1 MEESEMNRSSMSI
14 LARILAEKNNMT
26 ISEAETFIKQMFEVA
41 NSVMQADK
49 QLKIRWLGTF
59 KVMSVKDRESVDVNT
74 GERIVIGGR
83 DKITFTPDNI
93 LKEIVNKPFAQFETV
108 VVNDGVDFSEI
119 DRKFA
124 FEAKEEVSASSDEQ
138 QTAEESESLP
148 VDKVE
153 SIPAVAAMPDEP
165 KVKEEDAV
173 SEVTVQVEDLSV
185 VSEQTEAPISEIVE
199 KEQPVADVQEPEP
212 PVSQVQESDQPAAV
226 NLSEPSVADVEEPE
240 LPVVKEAPVLT
251 VNASSVLEETV
262 VSRPE
267 TKAPVSQTKQTVPA
281 GNPENAVEEEEDDED
296 SSSDRKHYF
305 MLPRYVI
312 SVAVILILL
321 LIGGIGWF
329 AFNYGKMQAQRN
341 HLALQL
347 EEMQKVRMA
356 KDSLAQAQKD
366 DLRTKALQ
374 DSARLAQSAEVLNG
388 VDKQNAAAQSD
399 SLRKVAAAKE
409 TSSKQQAEVTKQKAA
424 ETVAKQKTLKEAKQ
438 KAEVLAA
445 SKYDADPR
453 VRTGAYRILGVD
465 HTIVAKSGQTLGSIS
480 KLYLGPG
487 MECYLEA
494 VNGGAIDVKAGQKI
508 HIPKLALKKKK

>member
-1 MEESEMNRSSMSI
+1 MNRSSMSI

-26 ISEAETFIKQMFEVA
+26 ISEADTFIKQMFEVA

-124 FEAKEEVSASSDEQ
+124 FEAKEEVSAPSDEQ
-138 QTAEESESLP
+138 QITEESESLP
-148 VDKVE
+148 VDKVK
-153 SIPAVAAMPDEP
+153 SIPAVATMPDEP

-185 VSEQTEAPISEIVE
+185 VSEQAEEPVSEIEE
-199 KEQPVADVQEPEP
+199 KEQPVADAQEPEP

-240 LPVVKEAPVLT
+240 LPVVKEAPVQSVT
-251 VNASSVLEETV
+251 ESSVQEETV

-267 TKAPVSQTKQTVPA
+267 TKAPVSQTKQTAPA
-281 GNPENAVEEEEDDED
+281 GNPENAVEEDDEE

-305 MLPRYVI
+305 MLPRYAI

-374 DSARLAQSAEVLNG
+374 DSARLAQATEVLNG
-388 VDKQNAAAQSD
+388 DDEQNAAAQAD
-399 SLRKVAAAKE
+399 SLRKAVASKE
-409 TSSKQQAEVTKQKAA
+409 IVSKQQTE
-424 ETVAKQKTLKEAKQ
+424 VAKQKALKEAKQ
-438 KAEVLAA
+438 NVEVQAA

-465 HTIVAKSGQTLGSIS
+465 HSIVAKSGQTLSSIS

>member
-1 MEESEMNRSSMSI
+1 MNRSSMSI

-26 ISEAETFIKQMFEVA
+26 ISEAEAFIKQMFDVA
-41 NSVMQADK
+41 NGVMQADK

-59 KVMSVKDRESVDVNT
+59 KVTSVKDRESVDVNT
-74 GERIVIGGR
+74 GERIIIGGR

-124 FEAKEEVSASSDEQ
+124 FEAKEEVSAPSDEQ
-138 QTAEESESLP
+138 QIAEESEISP
-148 VDKVE
+148 VDKAE
-153 SIPAVAAMPDEP
+153 SIPAVAEISDESEL
-165 KVKEEDAV
+165 KEDVV
-173 SEVTVQVEDLSV
+173 SGVTVQVEDLSV
-185 VSEQTEAPISEIVE
+185 VSEEAEVPVSEIKE
-199 KEQPVADVQEPEP
+199 KVQLHADAQESEQPVSKVREPELP
-212 PVSQVQESDQPAAV
+212 DAV
-226 NLSEPSVADVEEPE
+226 NLSEQSVAEVKEPE
-240 LPVVKEAPVLT
+240 QPVVKEVLVQSVT
-251 VNASSVLEETV
+251 ASSVQEETV

-267 TKAPVSQTKQTVPA
+267 KMAPVSQTKQAVPV
-281 GNPENAVEEEEDDED
+281 GNPENNVEEDDEE

-388 VDKQNAAAQSD
+388 VDEQNAAAQSD
-399 SLRKVAAAKE
+399 SLRKAVAAKE
-409 TSSKQQAEVTKQKAA
+409 IVSKQQTE
-424 ETVAKQKTLKEAKQ
+424 VAKRKALKEAKQ
-438 KAEVLAA
+438 KVEVQAA

-465 HTIVAKSGQTLGSIS
+465 HSIVAKSGQTLSSIS

>member
-1 MEESEMNRSSMSI
+1 MEELEMNRSSMSI
-14 LARILAEKNNMT
+14 LAKILAEKNNMT

-124 FEAKEEVSASSDEQ
+124 FEAKEEVSASSEEQ

-153 SIPAVAAMPDEP
+153 SIPTVAAMPDEP
-165 KVKEEDAV
+165 MVKEEDAV

-185 VSEQTEAPISEIVE
+185 VSEQAEAPISEIVE
-199 KEQPVADVQEPEP
+199 KEQPVADVQEPE
-212 PVSQVQESDQPAAV
+212 
-226 NLSEPSVADVEEPE
+226 
-240 LPVVKEAPVLT
+240 LPVVKEAPVQT
-251 VNASSVLEETV
+251 VNASSVLEETAACC
-262 VSRPE
+262 PE

-281 GNPENAVEEEEDDED
+281 GNPENAAEEEEDDEV
-296 SSSDRKHYF
+296 SSSDINHYF
-305 MLPRYVI
+305 ILPRYVI

-347 EEMQKVRMA
+347 EKMQKVRMA

-374 DSARLAQSAEVLNG
+374 DSARLAQATEVLNG
-388 VDKQNAAAQSD
+388 VDEQNAAAQSD

-409 TSSKQQAEVTKQKAA
+409 TSFKQRAEVAKQKAA
-424 ETVAKQKTLKEAKQ
+424 EAVAKQKTLKEAKQ
-438 KAEVLAA
+438 KVEVQAA

-465 HTIVAKSGQTLGSIS
+465 HTIVAKSGQTLSSIS

>member
-124 FEAKEEVSASSDEQ
+124 FEAKEEVSVSPDEQ
-138 QTAEESESLP
+138 QTAEESETSP
-148 VDKVE
+148 VDKSE
-153 SIPAVAAMPDEP
+153 TIPAVAAMPDEP

-185 VSEQTEAPISEIVE
+185 VSEEAEVPVSEIEE
-199 KEQPVADVQEPEP
+199 KEQPVADAQEPE
-212 PVSQVQESDQPAAV
+212 Q
-226 NLSEPSVADVEEPE
+226 
-240 LPVVKEAPVLT
+240 PVVKEAPVQSVT
-251 VNASSVLEETV
+251 ESSVQEETV

-267 TKAPVSQTKQTVPA
+267 TKAPVSQTKQTAPA
-281 GNPENAVEEEEDDED
+281 GNPENAVEEDDEV

-312 SVAVILILL
+312 SVAVILILV

-388 VDKQNAAAQSD
+388 VDEQNAAAQAD

-409 TSSKQQAEVTKQKAA
+409 TASKQQTEVTKQKAA
-424 ETVAKQKTLKEAKQ
+424 EAAVKQKALKEAKQ
-438 KAEVLAA
+438 KVEVQAA

-465 HTIVAKSGQTLGSIS
+465 HTIVAKSGQTLSSIS

>member
-1 MEESEMNRSSMSI
+1 MNRSSMSI

-138 QTAEESESLP
+138 QAAEESESSP

-185 VSEQTEAPISEIVE
+185 VSEEVEVPVSEIKE
-199 KEQPVADVQEPEP
+199 KEQPVADVQEPE
-212 PVSQVQESDQPAAV
+212 Q
-226 NLSEPSVADVEEPE
+226 
-240 LPVVKEAPVLT
+240 PVVKEAPVLSVT
-251 VNASSVLEETV
+251 ESSVQEETV

-267 TKAPVSQTKQTVPA
+267 TMAPVSQTKQTVPA
-281 GNPENAVEEEEDDED
+281 DNPENAVEEEEDDEV

-312 SVAVILILL
+312 SVAVILILV
-321 LIGGIGWF
+321 LIGGVGWF

-347 EEMQKVRMA
+347 EKMQKVRMA

-388 VDKQNAAAQSD
+388 VDEQNAAAQAE
-399 SLRKVAAAKE
+399 SLRKAAAAKE
-409 TSSKQQAEVTKQKAA
+409 IVSKQQAEVAKQKAA
-424 ETVAKQKTLKEAKQ
+424 EAVAKQKV
-438 KAEVLAA
+438 EVQAA

-465 HTIVAKSGQTLGSIS
+465 HTIVAKSGQTLSSIS

-508 HIPKLALKKKK
+508 HIPKLVLKKKK

>member
-1 MEESEMNRSSMSI
+1 MSI

-26 ISEAETFIKQMFEVA
+26 ISEAEAFIKQMFDVA
-41 NSVMQADK
+41 NGVMQADK

-59 KVMSVKDRESVDVNT
+59 KVTSVKDRESVDVNT
-74 GERIVIGGR
+74 GERIIIGGR

-124 FEAKEEVSASSDEQ
+124 FEAKEEVSAPSDEQ
-138 QTAEESESLP
+138 QIAEESETSL
-148 VDKVE
+148 VDKAE
-153 SIPAVAAMPDEP
+153 SIPAVAEMSDESEQ
-165 KVKEEDAV
+165 KEDVV
-173 SEVTVQVEDLSV
+173 SGVTVQVEDLSV
-185 VSEQTEAPISEIVE
+185 VSEEAEVPVSEIKE
-199 KEQPVADVQEPEP
+199 KEQLVADAQESEQPVSKVREPELP
-212 PVSQVQESDQPAAV
+212 DAV
-226 NLSEPSVADVEEPE
+226 NLSEQSVAEVKEPE
-240 LPVVKEAPVLT
+240 QPVVKEVLVQSVT
-251 VNASSVLEETV
+251 ASSVQEETV

-267 TKAPVSQTKQTVPA
+267 KMAPVSQTKQAVPV
-281 GNPENAVEEEEDDED
+281 GNPENTVEEDDEE

-388 VDKQNAAAQSD
+388 VGEQNAAAQSD
-399 SLRKVAAAKE
+399 SLRKAVAAKE
-409 TSSKQQAEVTKQKAA
+409 IVSKQQTE
-424 ETVAKQKTLKEAKQ
+424 VAKQKALKEAKQ
-438 KAEVLAA
+438 KVEVQAA

-465 HTIVAKSGQTLGSIS
+465 HTIVAKSGQTLSSIS

>member
-1 MEESEMNRSSMSI
+1 MNRSSMSI

-26 ISEAETFIKQMFEVA
+26 ISEAEAFIKQMFDVA
-41 NSVMQADK
+41 NGVMQADK

-59 KVMSVKDRESVDVNT
+59 KVTSVKDRESVDVNT
-74 GERIVIGGR
+74 GERIIIGGR

-124 FEAKEEVSASSDEQ
+124 FEAKEEVSAPSDEQ
-138 QTAEESESLP
+138 QIAEESETSP
-148 VDKVE
+148 VDKAE
-153 SIPAVAAMPDEP
+153 SIPAVAEMSDESEL
-165 KVKEEDAV
+165 KEDVV
-173 SEVTVQVEDLSV
+173 SGVTVQVEDLSV
-185 VSEQTEAPISEIVE
+185 VSEEAEVPVSEIKE
-199 KEQPVADVQEPEP
+199 KEQLVADAQESEQPVSKVREPELP
-212 PVSQVQESDQPAAV
+212 DAV
-226 NLSEPSVADVEEPE
+226 NLSEQSVADAQEPE
-240 LPVVKEAPVLT
+240 QPVVKEVLVQSVT
-251 VNASSVLEETV
+251 ASSVQEETV

-267 TKAPVSQTKQTVPA
+267 TMAPVSQTKQAVPV
-281 GNPENAVEEEEDDED
+281 GNPENTVEEDDEE

-312 SVAVILILL
+312 SVAVILIFL

-374 DSARLAQSAEVLNG
+374 DSARLAQSADVLNG
-388 VDKQNAAAQSD
+388 VDEQNAAAQSD
-399 SLRKVAAAKE
+399 SLRKAVAAKE
-409 TSSKQQAEVTKQKAA
+409 IVSKQQTV
-424 ETVAKQKTLKEAKQ
+424 VAKQKALKEAKQ
-438 KAEVLAA
+438 KVEVQAA

-465 HTIVAKSGQTLGSIS
+465 HSIVAKSGQTLSSIS

>member
-1 MEESEMNRSSMSI
+1 MNRSSMSI

-26 ISEAETFIKQMFEVA
+26 ISEAEAFIKQMFDVA
-41 NSVMQADK
+41 NGVMQADK

-59 KVMSVKDRESVDVNT
+59 KVTSVKDRESVDVNT
-74 GERIVIGGR
+74 GERIIIGGR

-93 LKEIVNKPFAQFETV
+93 LKEIVNKPFAQFETI

-124 FEAKEEVSASSDEQ
+124 FEAKEEVSAPSDEQ
-138 QTAEESESLP
+138 QIAEESETSP
-148 VDKVE
+148 VDKAE
-153 SIPAVAAMPDEP
+153 SIPAVAEMSDESEL
-165 KVKEEDAV
+165 KEDVV
-173 SEVTVQVEDLSV
+173 SGVTVQVENLSV
-185 VSEQTEAPISEIVE
+185 VSEEAEVPVSEIKE
-199 KEQPVADVQEPEP
+199 KEQLVADAQESEQPVSKVREPELP
-212 PVSQVQESDQPAAV
+212 DAV
-226 NLSEPSVADVEEPE
+226 NLSEQSVAEVKEPE
-240 LPVVKEAPVLT
+240 QPVVKEVLVQSVT
-251 VNASSVLEETV
+251 ASSVQEETV

-267 TKAPVSQTKQTVPA
+267 KMAPVSQTKQAVPV
-281 GNPENAVEEEEDDED
+281 GNPENTVEEDDEE

-347 EEMQKVRMA
+347 EEMQKVRME

-366 DLRTKALQ
+366 DMRTKALQ

-388 VDKQNAAAQSD
+388 VDEQNAAAQSD
-399 SLRKVAAAKE
+399 SLRKAVAAKE
-409 TSSKQQAEVTKQKAA
+409 IVSKQQTE
-424 ETVAKQKTLKEAKQ
+424 VAKRKALKEAKQ
-438 KAEVLAA
+438 KVEVQAA

-465 HTIVAKSGQTLGSIS
+465 HSIVAKSGQTLSSIS

>member
-1 MEESEMNRSSMSI
+1 MEESEMNRSSLSI
-14 LARILAEKNNMT
+14 LARVLAEKNNMT

-124 FEAKEEVSASSDEQ
+124 FEAKEEVSAPSDEQ
-138 QTAEESESLP
+138 QITEESETSP
-148 VDKVE
+148 VDKSE
-153 SIPAVAAMPDEP
+153 TIPAVAEISDEP
-165 KVKEEDAV
+165 ELKEDAV
-173 SEVTVQVEDLSV
+173 SGVTVQVEDLSV
-185 VSEQTEAPISEIVE
+185 VSEEAEEPVSEIEE
-199 KEQPVADVQEPEP
+199 KEQPVADAQEPEP
-212 PVSQVQESDQPAAV
+212 PVSQVQEPELPDTV

-240 LPVVKEAPVLT
+240 LPVAKEAPVKT
-251 VNASSVLEETV
+251 VNASSILEETAAC
-262 VSRPE
+262 RPE

-281 GNPENAVEEEEDDED
+281 GNPENAVEEEEDDEA

-321 LIGGIGWF
+321 LIVGIGWF

-356 KDSLAQAQKD
+356 KDSLAQTQTD

-388 VDKQNAAAQSD
+388 VDEHNAAAQAD

-409 TSSKQQAEVTKQKAA
+409 TASKQQAEVTKQKVAEAA
-424 ETVAKQKTLKEAKQ
+424 GKQKTLKEAKQ
-438 KAEVLAA
+438 KAEAQAA

-465 HTIVAKSGQTLGSIS
+465 HTIVAKSGQTLSSIS

>member
-1 MEESEMNRSSMSI
+1 MNRSSMSI

-26 ISEAETFIKQMFEVA
+26 ISEAEAFIKQMFDVA
-41 NSVMQADK
+41 NGVMQADK

-59 KVMSVKDRESVDVNT
+59 KVTSVKDRESVDVNT
-74 GERIVIGGR
+74 GERIIIGGR

-124 FEAKEEVSASSDEQ
+124 FEAKEEVSAPSDEQ
-138 QTAEESESLP
+138 QIAEESETSP
-148 VDKVE
+148 VDKAE
-153 SIPAVAAMPDEP
+153 SIPAVAEMSDESEL
-165 KVKEEDAV
+165 KEDVV
-173 SEVTVQVEDLSV
+173 SGVTVQVEDLSV
-185 VSEQTEAPISEIVE
+185 VSEEAEVPVSETKE
-199 KEQPVADVQEPEP
+199 KEQLVADAQESEQ
-212 PVSQVQESDQPAAV
+212 PVSKVR
-226 NLSEPSVADVEEPE
+226 EPE
-240 LPVVKEAPVLT
+240 LPDAFNLSEQSVAEVKEPEQPVVKEVLVQSVT
-251 VNASSVLEETV
+251 ASSVQEETV

-267 TKAPVSQTKQTVPA
+267 TMAPVFQTKQAVPV
-281 GNPENAVEEEEDDED
+281 GNPENTVEEDDEE

-388 VDKQNAAAQSD
+388 VDEQNAAAQSD
-399 SLRKVAAAKE
+399 SLRKAVAAKE
-409 TSSKQQAEVTKQKAA
+409 IVSKQQTE
-424 ETVAKQKTLKEAKQ
+424 VAKKKALKEAKQ
-438 KAEVLAA
+438 KVEVQAA

-465 HTIVAKSGQTLGSIS
+465 HSIVAKSGQTLSSIS

>member
-1 MEESEMNRSSMSI
+1 MNRSSMSI

-26 ISEAETFIKQMFEVA
+26 ISEAEAFIKQMFDVA
-41 NSVMQADK
+41 NGVMQSDK

-59 KVMSVKDRESVDVNT
+59 KVTSVKDRESVDVNT
-74 GERIVIGGR
+74 GERIIIGGR

-124 FEAKEEVSASSDEQ
+124 FEAKEEVSAPSDEQ
-138 QTAEESESLP
+138 QIAEESETSP
-148 VDKVE
+148 VDKAE
-153 SIPAVAAMPDEP
+153 SIPAVAEMSDESEL
-165 KVKEEDAV
+165 KEDVV
-173 SEVTVQVEDLSV
+173 SGVTVQVEDLSV
-185 VSEQTEAPISEIVE
+185 VSEEAEVPVSEIKE
-199 KEQPVADVQEPEP
+199 KEQLVADA
-212 PVSQVQESDQPAAV
+212 QESEQ
-226 NLSEPSVADVEEPE
+226 
-240 LPVVKEAPVLT
+240 PVVKEAPVQT
-251 VNASSVLEETV
+251 VNASSILEETAACL
-262 VSRPE
+262 PE
-267 TKAPVSQTKQTVPA
+267 TKAPVSQTKQAVPV
-281 GNPENAVEEEEDDED
+281 GNPENTVEEDDEE

-388 VDKQNAAAQSD
+388 VDEQNAAAQSD
-399 SLRKVAAAKE
+399 SLRKAVAAKE
-409 TSSKQQAEVTKQKAA
+409 IVSKQQTE
-424 ETVAKQKTLKEAKQ
+424 VAKQKALKEAKQ
-438 KAEVLAA
+438 KVEVQAA

-465 HTIVAKSGQTLGSIS
+465 HSIVAKSGQTLSSIS

>member
-1 MEESEMNRSSMSI
+1 MEESEMNRSSLSI
-14 LARILAEKNNMT
+14 LVRVLAEKNNMT

-74 GERIVIGGR
+74 GERIIIGGR

-124 FEAKEEVSASSDEQ
+124 FEAKEEVSAPSDEQ
-138 QTAEESESLP
+138 QITEESETSP
-148 VDKVE
+148 VDKSE
-153 SIPAVAAMPDEP
+153 TIPAVAEISDEP
-165 KVKEEDAV
+165 ELKEDAV
-173 SEVTVQVEDLSV
+173 SGVTVQVEDLSV
-185 VSEQTEAPISEIVE
+185 VSEEAEEPVSEIKE
-199 KEQPVADVQEPEP
+199 KGLLVADA
-212 PVSQVQESDQPAAV
+212 QESEQ
-226 NLSEPSVADVEEPE
+226 
-240 LPVVKEAPVLT
+240 PVVKEAPVQT
-251 VNASSVLEETV
+251 VNASSVLEETAAC
-262 VSRPE
+262 RPE

-281 GNPENAVEEEEDDED
+281 GNPENAVEEEEDDEA

-356 KDSLAQAQKD
+356 KDSLAQTQTD

-388 VDKQNAAAQSD
+388 VDEHNAAAQAD

-409 TSSKQQAEVTKQKAA
+409 TASKQQAEVTKQKVAEAA
-424 ETVAKQKTLKEAKQ
+424 GKQKTLKEAKQ
-438 KAEVLAA
+438 KAEAQAA

-465 HTIVAKSGQTLGSIS
+465 HTIVAKSGQTLSSIS

>member
-124 FEAKEEVSASSDEQ
+124 FEAKEEVSAPSDEQ
-138 QTAEESESLP
+138 QITEESETSP
-148 VDKVE
+148 VDKSE
-153 SIPAVAAMPDEP
+153 TIPAVAEISDEP
-165 KVKEEDAV
+165 ELKEDAV
-173 SEVTVQVEDLSV
+173 SGVTVQLEDLSV
-185 VSEQTEAPISEIVE
+185 VSEEAEEPVSEIEE
-199 KEQPVADVQEPEP
+199 KEQPVADA
-212 PVSQVQESDQPAAV
+212 QESEQ
-226 NLSEPSVADVEEPE
+226 
-240 LPVVKEAPVLT
+240 PVVKEAPVQT
-251 VNASSVLEETV
+251 VNASSVLEETAAC
-262 VSRPE
+262 RPE

-281 GNPENAVEEEEDDED
+281 GNPENAVEEEEDDEA

-356 KDSLAQAQKD
+356 KDSLAQTQTD

-388 VDKQNAAAQSD
+388 VDEHNAAAQAD

-409 TSSKQQAEVTKQKAA
+409 TASKQQAEVTKQKVAEAA
-424 ETVAKQKTLKEAKQ
+424 GKQKTLKEAKQ
-438 KAEVLAA
+438 KAEAQAA

-465 HTIVAKSGQTLGSIS
+465 HTIVAKSGQTLSSIS

>member
-124 FEAKEEVSASSDEQ
+124 FEAKEEVSTSSDEQ
-138 QTAEESESLP
+138 QTAEESESSP

-185 VSEQTEAPISEIVE
+185 VSEEAEVPVSEIKE

-240 LPVVKEAPVLT
+240 LPVVKEAPVQT
-251 VNASSVLEETV
+251 VNASSVQEETV

-281 GNPENAVEEEEDDED
+281 GNPENAVEEEEDDEV

-312 SVAVILILL
+312 SVAVILILV

-356 KDSLAQAQKD
+356 KDSLAQTQKD

-388 VDKQNAAAQSD
+388 VDEQNAAAQAD

-409 TSSKQQAEVTKQKAA
+409 TASKQQTEVTKQKVA
-424 ETVAKQKTLKEAKQ
+424 EAVAKQKTLKEAKQ
-438 KAEVLAA
+438 KVEVQAA

-465 HTIVAKSGQTLGSIS
+465 HTIVAKSGQTLSSIS

>member
-124 FEAKEEVSASSDEQ
+124 FEAKEEVSASSEEQ

-173 SEVTVQVEDLSV
+173 SAVTVQVEDLSV
-185 VSEQTEAPISEIVE
+185 VSEEAEVPVSEIKE
-199 KEQPVADVQEPEP
+199 KEQPVADVQEPE
-212 PVSQVQESDQPAAV
+212 Q
-226 NLSEPSVADVEEPE
+226 
-240 LPVVKEAPVLT
+240 PVVKEAPVQSVT
-251 VNASSVLEETV
+251 ASSVQEETV

-267 TKAPVSQTKQTVPA
+267 TMAPVSQTKQPVPV
-281 GNPENAVEEEEDDED
+281 GNPENTVEEDDED

-347 EEMQKVRMA
+347 EKMQKVRMA

-388 VDKQNAAAQSD
+388 VDEQNAAAQSD
-399 SLRKVAAAKE
+399 SLRKAVAAKKIV
-409 TSSKQQAEVTKQKAA
+409 SKQQTEVAKQKAA
-424 ETVAKQKTLKEAKQ
+424 EAVAKQKV
-438 KAEVLAA
+438 EVQAA

-465 HTIVAKSGQTLGSIS
+465 QTIVAKSGQTLSSIS

-508 HIPKLALKKKK
+508 HIPKLVLKKKK

>member
-124 FEAKEEVSASSDEQ
+124 FEAKEEVSTSSDEQ
-138 QTAEESESLP
+138 QTAEESESSP

-185 VSEQTEAPISEIVE
+185 VSEEAEVPVSEIKE

-226 NLSEPSVADVEEPE
+226 NLSEQSVAELNEPE
-240 LPVVKEAPVLT
+240 QPVVKEAPVQT
-251 VNASSVLEETV
+251 VNASSVQEETV

-267 TKAPVSQTKQTVPA
+267 TMAPVSQTKQPVPV
-281 GNPENAVEEEEDDED
+281 GNPENAVEEEEDDEV

-312 SVAVILILL
+312 SVAVILILV

-356 KDSLAQAQKD
+356 KDSLAQAQKN

-374 DSARLAQSAEVLNG
+374 DSVRLAQSAEVLNG

-399 SLRKVAAAKE
+399 SLRKAATAKE
-409 TSSKQQAEVTKQKAA
+409 TASKQQAEVTKQKAA
-424 ETVAKQKTLKEAKQ
+424 EAVAKQKTLKEAKQ
-438 KAEVLAA
+438 KAEVQAA

-465 HTIVAKSGQTLGSIS
+465 QTIVAKSGQTLGSIS

>member
-1 MEESEMNRSSMSI
+1 MNRSSMSI

-26 ISEAETFIKQMFEVA
+26 ISEAEAFIKQMFDVA
-41 NSVMQADK
+41 NGVMQADK

-59 KVMSVKDRESVDVNT
+59 KVTSVKDRESVDVNT
-74 GERIVIGGR
+74 GERIIIGGR

-124 FEAKEEVSASSDEQ
+124 FEAKEEVSAPSDEQ
-138 QTAEESESLP
+138 QIAEESETSP
-148 VDKVE
+148 VDKAE
-153 SIPAVAAMPDEP
+153 SIPAVAEMSDESEL
-165 KVKEEDAV
+165 KEDVV
-173 SEVTVQVEDLSV
+173 SGVTVQVENFSV
-185 VSEQTEAPISEIVE
+185 VSEEAEVPVSEIKE
-199 KEQPVADVQEPEP
+199 KEQLVADAQESEQPVSKVREPELP
-212 PVSQVQESDQPAAV
+212 DAV
-226 NLSEPSVADVEEPE
+226 NLSEQSVAEVKEPE
-240 LPVVKEAPVLT
+240 QPVVKEVLVQSVT
-251 VNASSVLEETV
+251 ASSVQEETV

-267 TKAPVSQTKQTVPA
+267 KMAPVSQTKQAVPV
-281 GNPENAVEEEEDDED
+281 GNPENTVEEDDEE

-347 EEMQKVRMA
+347 EEMQKVRME

-366 DLRTKALQ
+366 DMRTKALQ

-388 VDKQNAAAQSD
+388 VDEQNAAAQSD
-399 SLRKVAAAKE
+399 SLRKAVAAKE
-409 TSSKQQAEVTKQKAA
+409 IVSKQQTE
-424 ETVAKQKTLKEAKQ
+424 VAKRKALKEAKQ
-438 KAEVLAA
+438 KVEVQAA

-465 HTIVAKSGQTLGSIS
+465 HSIVAKSGQTLSSIS

>member
-1 MEESEMNRSSMSI
+1 MNRSSMSI

-124 FEAKEEVSASSDEQ
+124 FEAKEEVSASSEEQ

-185 VSEQTEAPISEIVE
+185 VSEQAEVPISEIVE
-199 KEQPVADVQEPEP
+199 KEQPVADVQEPE
-212 PVSQVQESDQPAAV
+212 Q
-226 NLSEPSVADVEEPE
+226 
-240 LPVVKEAPVLT
+240 PVVKEAPVQPVT
-251 VNASSVLEETV
+251 ASSVQEETV

-267 TKAPVSQTKQTVPA
+267 TMAPVSQTKQTVPV
-281 GNPENAVEEEEDDED
+281 GNPENAVEEEEDDEV

-347 EEMQKVRMA
+347 EKMQKVRMA
-356 KDSLAQAQKD
+356 KDSLAQTQKD

-399 SLRKVAAAKE
+399 SLRKAVTAKE
-409 TSSKQQAEVTKQKAA
+409 SASKQQAEVTKQKAA
-424 ETVAKQKTLKEAKQ
+424 EAVAKQKTLKEAKQ
-438 KAEVLAA
+438 KAEVQAA

>member
-1 MEESEMNRSSMSI
+1 MNRSSMSI

-26 ISEAETFIKQMFEVA
+26 ISEAEAFIKQMFDVA
-41 NSVMQADK
+41 NGVMQADK

-59 KVMSVKDRESVDVNT
+59 KVTSVKDRESVDVNT
-74 GERIVIGGR
+74 GERIIIGGR

-124 FEAKEEVSASSDEQ
+124 FEAKEEVSAPSDEQ
-138 QTAEESESLP
+138 QIAEESETSP
-148 VDKVE
+148 VDKAE
-153 SIPAVAAMPDEP
+153 SIPAVAEMSDESEL
-165 KVKEEDAV
+165 KEDV
-173 SEVTVQVEDLSV
+173 VYGVTVQVEDLSV
-185 VSEQTEAPISEIVE
+185 VSEEAEVPVSEIKE
-199 KEQPVADVQEPEP
+199 KEQLLADAQESEQPVSKVREPELP
-212 PVSQVQESDQPAAV
+212 DAV
-226 NLSEPSVADVEEPE
+226 NLSEQSVAEVKEPE
-240 LPVVKEAPVLT
+240 QPVVKEVLVQSVT
-251 VNASSVLEETV
+251 ASSVQEETV

-267 TKAPVSQTKQTVPA
+267 TRAPVSQTKQAVPV
-281 GNPENAVEEEEDDED
+281 GNPENTVEEDDEE

-388 VDKQNAAAQSD
+388 VDEQNAAAQSD
-399 SLRKVAAAKE
+399 SLRKAVAAKE
-409 TSSKQQAEVTKQKAA
+409 IVSKQQTE
-424 ETVAKQKTLKEAKQ
+424 VAKQKALKEAKQ
-438 KAEVLAA
+438 KVEVQAA

-465 HTIVAKSGQTLGSIS
+465 HSIVAKSGQTLSSIS

>member
-1 MEESEMNRSSMSI
+1 MNRSSMSI

-26 ISEAETFIKQMFEVA
+26 ISEAEAFIKQMFDVA
-41 NSVMQADK
+41 NGVMQADK

-74 GERIVIGGR
+74 GERIIIGGR

-124 FEAKEEVSASSDEQ
+124 FEAKEEVSAPSDEQ
-138 QTAEESESLP
+138 QIAEESETSP
-148 VDKVE
+148 VDKAE
-153 SIPAVAAMPDEP
+153 SIPAVAEMSDESEL
-165 KVKEEDAV
+165 KEDVV
-173 SEVTVQVEDLSV
+173 SGVTVQVEDLSV
-185 VSEQTEAPISEIVE
+185 VSEEAEGPVSEIKENEQLVADAQE
-199 KEQPVADVQEPEP
+199 SEQPVSKVREPELP
-212 PVSQVQESDQPAAV
+212 DAV
-226 NLSEPSVADVEEPE
+226 NLSEQSVAEVKEPE
-240 LPVVKEAPVLT
+240 QPVVKKVLVQSVT
-251 VNASSVLEETV
+251 ASSVQEETV

-267 TKAPVSQTKQTVPA
+267 TMAPVSQTKQAAPV
-281 GNPENAVEEEEDDED
+281 GNPENTVEEDDEE

-388 VDKQNAAAQSD
+388 VDEQNAAAQSD
-399 SLRKVAAAKE
+399 SLRKAVAAKE
-409 TSSKQQAEVTKQKAA
+409 IVSKQQTE
-424 ETVAKQKTLKEAKQ
+424 VAKQKALKEAKQ
-438 KAEVLAA
+438 KVEVQAA

-465 HTIVAKSGQTLGSIS
+465 HSIVAKSGQTLSSIS

>member
-1 MEESEMNRSSMSI
+1 MNRSSMSI

-41 NSVMQADK
+41 NGVMQADK

-74 GERIVIGGR
+74 GERIIIGGR

-124 FEAKEEVSASSDEQ
+124 FEAKEEVSAPSDEQ
-138 QTAEESESLP
+138 QIAEESEISP
-148 VDKVE
+148 VDKAE
-153 SIPAVAAMPDEP
+153 SIPAVAEISDESEL
-165 KVKEEDAV
+165 KEDVV
-173 SEVTVQVEDLSV
+173 SGVTVQVEDLSV
-185 VSEQTEAPISEIVE
+185 VSEEAEVPVSEIKE
-199 KEQPVADVQEPEP
+199 KVQLHADAQESEQPVSKVREPELP
-212 PVSQVQESDQPAAV
+212 DAV
-226 NLSEPSVADVEEPE
+226 NLSEQSVAEVKEPE
-240 LPVVKEAPVLT
+240 QPVVKEVLVQSVT
-251 VNASSVLEETV
+251 ASSVQEETV

-267 TKAPVSQTKQTVPA
+267 KMAPVSQTKQAVPV
-281 GNPENAVEEEEDDED
+281 GNPENNVEEDDEE

-388 VDKQNAAAQSD
+388 VDEQNAAAQSD
-399 SLRKVAAAKE
+399 SLRKAVAAKE
-409 TSSKQQAEVTKQKAA
+409 IVSKQQTE
-424 ETVAKQKTLKEAKQ
+424 VAKRKALKEAKQ
-438 KAEVLAA
+438 KVEVQAA

-465 HTIVAKSGQTLGSIS
+465 HSIVAKSGQTLSSIS

-508 HIPKLALKKKK
+508 HIPKLALKKKR

>member
-124 FEAKEEVSASSDEQ
+124 FEAKEEVSAPSDEQ
-138 QTAEESESLP
+138 QITEESETSP
-148 VDKVE
+148 VDKSE
-153 SIPAVAAMPDEP
+153 TIPAVAEISDEP
-165 KVKEEDAV
+165 ELKEDAV
-173 SEVTVQVEDLSV
+173 SGVTVQLEDLSV
-185 VSEQTEAPISEIVE
+185 VSEEAEEPVSEIEE
-199 KEQPVADVQEPEP
+199 KEQPVADA
-212 PVSQVQESDQPAAV
+212 QESEQ
-226 NLSEPSVADVEEPE
+226 
-240 LPVVKEAPVLT
+240 PVVKEAPVQT
-251 VNASSVLEETV
+251 VNASSVLEETAAC
-262 VSRPE
+262 RPE

-281 GNPENAVEEEEDDED
+281 GNPENAVEEEEDDEA

-312 SVAVILILL
+312 SVAVILILF

-356 KDSLAQAQKD
+356 KDSLAQTQTD

-388 VDKQNAAAQSD
+388 VDEHNAAAQAD

-409 TSSKQQAEVTKQKAA
+409 TASKQQAEVTKQKVAEAA
-424 ETVAKQKTLKEAKQ
+424 GKQKTLKEAKQ
-438 KAEVLAA
+438 KAEAQAA

-465 HTIVAKSGQTLGSIS
+465 HTIVAKSGQTLSSIS

>member
-1 MEESEMNRSSMSI
+1 MNRSSMSI

-26 ISEAETFIKQMFEVA
+26 ISEAEAFIKQMFDVA
-41 NSVMQADK
+41 NGVMQADK

-59 KVMSVKDRESVDVNT
+59 KVTSVKDRESVDVNT
-74 GERIVIGGR
+74 GERIIIGGR

-124 FEAKEEVSASSDEQ
+124 FEAKEEVSAPSDEQ
-138 QTAEESESLP
+138 QIAEESETSL
-148 VDKVE
+148 VDKAE
-153 SIPAVAAMPDEP
+153 SIPAVAEMSDESEL
-165 KVKEEDAV
+165 KEDVV
-173 SEVTVQVEDLSV
+173 SGVTVQVEDLSV
-185 VSEQTEAPISEIVE
+185 VSEEAEVPVSEIKE
-199 KEQPVADVQEPEP
+199 KEQLLADAQESEQPVSKVREPELP
-212 PVSQVQESDQPAAV
+212 DAV
-226 NLSEPSVADVEEPE
+226 NLSEQSVAEVKEPE
-240 LPVVKEAPVLT
+240 QPVAKEVLVQSVT
-251 VNASSVLEETV
+251 ASSVQEETV

-267 TKAPVSQTKQTVPA
+267 KMAPVSQTKQAVPV
-281 GNPENAVEEEEDDED
+281 GNPENTVEEDDEE

-388 VDKQNAAAQSD
+388 VDEQNAAAQSD
-399 SLRKVAAAKE
+399 SLRKAVAAKE
-409 TSSKQQAEVTKQKAA
+409 IVSKQQTE
-424 ETVAKQKTLKEAKQ
+424 VAKQKALKEAKQ
-438 KAEVLAA
+438 KVEVQAA

-465 HTIVAKSGQTLGSIS
+465 HTIVAKSGQTLSSIS

>member
-1 MEESEMNRSSMSI
+1 MNRSSMLI

-26 ISEAETFIKQMFEVA
+26 ISEAEAFIKQMFDVA
-41 NSVMQADK
+41 NGVMQADK

-59 KVMSVKDRESVDVNT
+59 KVTSVKDRESVDVNT
-74 GERIVIGGR
+74 GERIIIGGR

-124 FEAKEEVSASSDEQ
+124 FEAKEEVSAPSDEQ
-138 QTAEESESLP
+138 QIAEESETSL
-148 VDKVE
+148 VDKAE
-153 SIPAVAAMPDEP
+153 SIPAVAEMSDESEL
-165 KVKEEDAV
+165 KEDVV
-173 SEVTVQVEDLSV
+173 SGVTVQVEDLSV
-185 VSEQTEAPISEIVE
+185 VSEEAEVPVSEIKE
-199 KEQPVADVQEPEP
+199 KEQLVADAQESEQ
-212 PVSQVQESDQPAAV
+212 PVSKVR
-226 NLSEPSVADVEEPE
+226 EPE
-240 LPVVKEAPVLT
+240 LPDAVNQSEQSVAEVKEPEQPVVKEVLVQSVT
-251 VNASSVLEETV
+251 ASSVQEETV

-267 TKAPVSQTKQTVPA
+267 KMAPVSQTKQAVPV
-281 GNPENAVEEEEDDED
+281 GNPENTVEDDDEE

-312 SVAVILILL
+312 SVAVILMLL

-388 VDKQNAAAQSD
+388 VDEQNAAAQSD
-399 SLRKVAAAKE
+399 SLRKAVAAKE
-409 TSSKQQAEVTKQKAA
+409 IVSKQQTE
-424 ETVAKQKTLKEAKQ
+424 VAKQKALKEAKQ
-438 KAEVLAA
+438 KVEVQAA

-465 HTIVAKSGQTLGSIS
+465 HSIVAKSGQTLSSIS

-508 HIPKLALKKKK
+508 HIPKLALKKKNKL

>member
-1 MEESEMNRSSMSI
+1 MNRSSMSI

-26 ISEAETFIKQMFEVA
+26 ISEAEAFIKQMFDVA
-41 NSVMQADK
+41 NGVMQADK

-59 KVMSVKDRESVDVNT
+59 KVTSVKDRESVDVNT
-74 GERIVIGGR
+74 GERIIIGGR

-124 FEAKEEVSASSDEQ
+124 FEAKEEVSAPSDEQ
-138 QTAEESESLP
+138 QIAEESETSL
-148 VDKVE
+148 VDKAE
-153 SIPAVAAMPDEP
+153 SIPAVAEMSDESEQ
-165 KVKEEDAV
+165 KEDVV
-173 SEVTVQVEDLSV
+173 SGVTVQVEDLSV
-185 VSEQTEAPISEIVE
+185 VSEEAEVPVSEIKE
-199 KEQPVADVQEPEP
+199 KEQLLADAQESEQPVSKVREPELP
-212 PVSQVQESDQPAAV
+212 DAV
-226 NLSEPSVADVEEPE
+226 NLSEQSVAEVKEPE
-240 LPVVKEAPVLT
+240 QPVVKEVLVQSVT
-251 VNASSVLEETV
+251 ASSVQEETV

-267 TKAPVSQTKQTVPA
+267 KMAPVSQTKQAVPV
-281 GNPENAVEEEEDDED
+281 GNPENTVEEDDEE

-388 VDKQNAAAQSD
+388 VDEQNAAAQSD
-399 SLRKVAAAKE
+399 SLRKAVAAKE
-409 TSSKQQAEVTKQKAA
+409 IVSKQQTE
-424 ETVAKQKTLKEAKQ
+424 VAKQKALKEAKQ
-438 KAEVLAA
+438 KVEVQAA

-465 HTIVAKSGQTLGSIS
+465 HTIVAKSGQTLSSIS

>member
-173 SEVTVQVEDLSV
+173 SEVTVHVEDLSV
-185 VSEQTEAPISEIVE
+185 VSEEAEVPVSEIKE
-199 KEQPVADVQEPEP
+199 KEQLVADAQESEQPVSKVREPELP
-212 PVSQVQESDQPAAV
+212 DAV
-226 NLSEPSVADVEEPE
+226 NLSEQSVAEVKEPE
-240 LPVVKEAPVLT
+240 QPVVKEVLVQSVT
-251 VNASSVLEETV
+251 ASSVQEETV

-267 TKAPVSQTKQTVPA
+267 TMAPVSQTKQAVPV
-281 GNPENAVEEEEDDED
+281 GNPENTVEEDDEE

-347 EEMQKVRMA
+347 EEMQKVRMV

-388 VDKQNAAAQSD
+388 VDEQNAAAQSD
-399 SLRKVAAAKE
+399 SLRKAVASKE
-409 TSSKQQAEVTKQKAA
+409 IVSKQQTE
-424 ETVAKQKTLKEAKQ
+424 VAKQKALKEAKQ
-438 KAEVLAA
+438 NVEVQAA

-465 HTIVAKSGQTLGSIS
+465 HSIVAKSGQTLSSIS

>member
-1 MEESEMNRSSMSI
+1 MNRSSMSI

-124 FEAKEEVSASSDEQ
+124 FEAKEEVSASSEEQ

-153 SIPAVAAMPDEP
+153 SIPAVAAMPEES
-165 KVKEEDAV
+165 KVKEEDAL

-185 VSEQTEAPISEIVE
+185 VSEQAEVPISEIVE
-199 KEQPVADVQEPEP
+199 KELPVADVQ
-212 PVSQVQESDQPAAV
+212 
-226 NLSEPSVADVEEPE
+226 EPE
-240 LPVVKEAPVLT
+240 LPVVKEAPVQT
-251 VNASSVLEETV
+251 VNASSVQEETV

-267 TKAPVSQTKQTVPA
+267 TMAPVSQTKQTVPA
-281 GNPENAVEEEEDDED
+281 GNPENAAEEEEDDEV
-296 SSSDRKHYF
+296 SSSDINHYF
-305 MLPRYVI
+305 ILPRYVI

-347 EEMQKVRMA
+347 EKMQKVRMA

-388 VDKQNAAAQSD
+388 VDEQNAAAQAD
-399 SLRKVAAAKE
+399 SLRKAAAAKE
-409 TSSKQQAEVTKQKAA
+409 TASKQQAEVTKQKAA
-424 ETVAKQKTLKEAKQ
+424 EAVAKQKTLKEAKQ
-438 KAEVLAA
+438 KAEVQAA

-465 HTIVAKSGQTLGSIS
+465 QTIVAKSGQTLSSIS

>member
-1 MEESEMNRSSMSI
+1 MNRSSMSI

-124 FEAKEEVSASSDEQ
+124 FEAKEEVSASSEEQ

-153 SIPAVAAMPDEP
+153 SIPAVAAMPEES

-185 VSEQTEAPISEIVE
+185 VSEQAEVPISEIVE

-226 NLSEPSVADVEEPE
+226 NLSEQSVAEVNEPE
-240 LPVVKEAPVLT
+240 QPVVKEVLVQSVT
-251 VNASSVLEETV
+251 ASSVQEETV

-267 TKAPVSQTKQTVPA
+267 KMAPVSQTKQAVPV
-281 GNPENAVEEEEDDED
+281 GNPENTVEEDDEE

-388 VDKQNAAAQSD
+388 VDEQNAAAQSD
-399 SLRKVAAAKE
+399 SLRKAVAAKE
-409 TSSKQQAEVTKQKAA
+409 IVSKQQTE
-424 ETVAKQKTLKEAKQ
+424 VAKQKALKEAKQ
-438 KAEVLAA
+438 KVEVQAA

-465 HTIVAKSGQTLGSIS
+465 HSIVAKSGQTLSSIS

>member
-119 DRKFA
+119 NRKFA
-124 FEAKEEVSASSDEQ
+124 FEAKEEVSAPSDEQ
-138 QTAEESESLP
+138 QITEESETSP
-148 VDKVE
+148 VDKSE
-153 SIPAVAAMPDEP
+153 TIPAVAEISDEP
-165 KVKEEDAV
+165 ELKEDAV
-173 SEVTVQVEDLSV
+173 SGVTVQVEDLSV
-185 VSEQTEAPISEIVE
+185 VSEEAEEPVSEIEE
-199 KEQPVADVQEPEP
+199 KEQPVADAQEPEP
-212 PVSQVQESDQPAAV
+212 PVSQVQEPELPDTV

-240 LPVVKEAPVLT
+240 LPVAKEAPVKT
-251 VNASSVLEETV
+251 VNASSILEETAAC
-262 VSRPE
+262 RPE

-281 GNPENAVEEEEDDED
+281 GNPENAVEEEEDDEA

-321 LIGGIGWF
+321 LIVGIGWF
-329 AFNYGKMQAQRN
+329 AFNYGKMHAQRN

-356 KDSLAQAQKD
+356 KDSLAQTQTD

-388 VDKQNAAAQSD
+388 VDEHNAAAQAD

-409 TSSKQQAEVTKQKAA
+409 TASKQQAEVTKQKVAEAA
-424 ETVAKQKTLKEAKQ
+424 GKQKTLKEAKQ
-438 KAEVLAA
+438 KAEAQAA

-465 HTIVAKSGQTLGSIS
+465 HTIVAKSGQTLSSIS

>member
-124 FEAKEEVSASSDEQ
+124 FEAKEEVSASSEEQ
-138 QTAEESESLP
+138 QTAEESETSS
-148 VDKVE
+148 VDKSE
-153 SIPAVAAMPDEP
+153 TIPAVAEMSDESEL
-165 KVKEEDAV
+165 KEDAV

-185 VSEQTEAPISEIVE
+185 VSEQAEVPISEIVE
-199 KEQPVADVQEPEP
+199 KEQPVADVQEPE
-212 PVSQVQESDQPAAV
+212 
-226 NLSEPSVADVEEPE
+226 
-240 LPVVKEAPVLT
+240 LPVVKEAPVQS

-262 VSRPE
+262 AYRPE

-281 GNPENAVEEEEDDED
+281 GNPENAVEEEEDDEV

-347 EEMQKVRMA
+347 EEMQKARMA
-356 KDSLAQAQKD
+356 KDSLAQTQKD

-399 SLRKVAAAKE
+399 SLRKAATAKE
-409 TSSKQQAEVTKQKAA
+409 TASKQQTEVTKQKAA
-424 ETVAKQKTLKEAKQ
+424 EAAVKQKTLKEAKQ
-438 KAEVLAA
+438 KVEVQAA

-465 HTIVAKSGQTLGSIS
+465 QTIVAKSGQTLGSIS

>member
-26 ISEAETFIKQMFEVA
+26 ISEAEIFIKQMFEVA

-124 FEAKEEVSASSDEQ
+124 FEAKEEVSAPSDEQ
-138 QTAEESESLP
+138 QIAEESETSP
-148 VDKVE
+148 VDKAE
-153 SIPAVAAMPDEP
+153 SIPAVAEISDESEL
-165 KVKEEDAV
+165 KEDVV
-173 SEVTVQVEDLSV
+173 SGVTVQVEDLSV
-185 VSEQTEAPISEIVE
+185 VSEEAEVPVSEIKE
-199 KEQPVADVQEPEP
+199 KVQLHADAQESEQPVSKVREPELP
-212 PVSQVQESDQPAAV
+212 DAV
-226 NLSEPSVADVEEPE
+226 NLSEQSVAEVKEPE
-240 LPVVKEAPVLT
+240 QPVVKEVLVQSVT
-251 VNASSVLEETV
+251 ASSVQEETV

-267 TKAPVSQTKQTVPA
+267 TRAPVSQTKQAVPV
-281 GNPENAVEEEEDDED
+281 GNPENTVEDDDEE

-312 SVAVILILL
+312 SVAVILIFL

-388 VDKQNAAAQSD
+388 VDEQNAAAQSD
-399 SLRKVAAAKE
+399 SLRKAVAAKE
-409 TSSKQQAEVTKQKAA
+409 IVSKQQTE
-424 ETVAKQKTLKEAKQ
+424 VAKQKALKEAKQ
-438 KAEVLAA
+438 KVEVQAA

-465 HTIVAKSGQTLGSIS
+465 HSIVAKSGQTLSSIS